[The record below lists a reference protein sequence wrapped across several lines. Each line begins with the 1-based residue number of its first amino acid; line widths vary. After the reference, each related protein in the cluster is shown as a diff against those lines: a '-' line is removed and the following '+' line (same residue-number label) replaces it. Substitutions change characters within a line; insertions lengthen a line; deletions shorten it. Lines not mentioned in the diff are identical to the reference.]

1 MSNYV
6 LRIPAPVAELDPYGE
21 LKTTAQIQLLQ
32 LVAARASAAV
42 GFPPAWYERNGVTW
56 IVRYTHLEQVRPI
69 RHADDLSIQT
79 WVSDFRRVRSWRHYE
94 IREAAGGATKA
105 KAKTDWVLVD
115 TTTHAPT
122 AIPDELQKA
131 FMPDG
136 VATEPRPRR
145 IRLPHGDTAP
155 PVPLRRV
162 EWADLDSLGHVNNSY
177 YAAFAIQALLAK
189 LALSGWAPSVTS
201 ASPHLRL
208 DTLEIEYLT
217 PALIDNQLSARVVVE
232 PGSSNGIR
240 ALIEILT
247 DDNPVVRVIGA
258 WRWTDS
264 VLPKSLVDAMIG

>member
-21 LKTTAQIQLLQ
+21 LKPTAQVQLLQ

-42 GFPPAWYERNGVTW
+42 GFPPEWYERNGVTW
-56 IVRYTHLEQVRPI
+56 VVRYTHLEQVRPI
-69 RHADDLSIQT
+69 RHADDLSIHT

-94 IREAAGGATKA
+94 IRDAGAEETLA

-115 TTTHAPT
+115 TTTNAPT

-136 VATEPRPRR
+136 VATEPRPKR
-145 IRLPHGDTAP
+145 IRLPTGDAAP
-155 PVPLRRV
+155 PVALRRV

-177 YAAFAIQALLAK
+177 YAAFAVQALLGK
-189 LALSGWAPSVTS
+189 LARAGWTPSVTS

-217 PALIDNQLSARVVVE
+217 PALINDQLAARVVME
-232 PGSSNGIR
+232 RESSNRVR

-247 DDNPVVRVIGA
+247 NNDPAARVIGT
-258 WRWTDS
+258 WHWTS
-264 VLPKSLVDAMIG
+264 SALPESLIKAVAA